1 MWVGVCVCVIE
12 RERERERD
20 GQQKIMND
28 MRMYFQALSESTK
41 GERVSME
48 TYMCECECVC
58 VCVCVCLRFEGS
70 LQLPDY
76 RPDCRLSD

>member
-1 MWVGVCVCVIE
+1 
-12 RERERERD
+12 
-20 GQQKIMND
+20 MND

-41 GERVSME
+41 GV
-48 TYMCECECVC
+48 CVC